1 VSGRICLQG
10 GGEFSPGCREMDR
23 AVLQQAQGPVV
34 VTALAGEVGRDYR
47 TATDNGVRHLQALIS
62 LEVRAA
68 PDVRTDREQALQVL
82 REARTVVLPGG
93 SPSRLLDALQGT
105 GVAELLVALVGSGGT
120 VIGSSAGAMVLG
132 GWTALPDRGAPV
144 DVVPGLGLAPDL
156 VVVPHWSGAGRADW
170 LQAIEHTVPRD
181 VTVLGLAE
189 ESGVLVQD
197 SSLLALGRTPATLVR
212 EGRELAPAQTWRT
225 R

>member
-10 GGEFSPGCREMDR
+10 GGEFSPGCRDMDA
-23 AVLQQAQGPVV
+23 AVLEQAQGPVV
-34 VTALAGEVGRDYR
+34 VTALAGEVGLDYR
-47 TATDNGVRHLQALIS
+47 AATGNGVRHLQALAS

-68 PDVRTDREQALQVL
+68 PDARTDREEALRAL

-93 SPSRLLDALQGT
+93 SPSRLLEALQDT
-105 GVAELLVALVGSGGT
+105 GVAALLAELVTSGGT
-120 VIGSSAGAMVLG
+120 LIGSSAGAMVLG
-132 GWTALPDRGAPV
+132 SWTVLPDRRAGLA
-144 DVVPGLGLAPDL
+144 VVPGLGLAARL
-156 VVVPHWSGAGRADW
+156 VVVPHWSGAGPAAW
-170 LQAIEHTVPRD
+170 LQAIERTVPRD

-197 SSLLALGRTPATLVR
+197 GSLTALGRTPSTLVR
-212 EGRELAPAQTWRT
+212 EERELPPAQTWRV